1 MENIRHSGQNI
12 KVEITKK
19 KMQNSAHERFLA
31 KIWKKLPK
39 GVEKNLREFC
49 LHPSGLKQYAL
60 LIGHG
65 EQNIKVEIT

>member
-39 GVEKNLREFC
+39 GVEKNSREFC
-49 LHPSGLKQYAL
+49 LRPSGLKQYA
-60 LIGHG
+60 
-65 EQNIKVEIT
+65 